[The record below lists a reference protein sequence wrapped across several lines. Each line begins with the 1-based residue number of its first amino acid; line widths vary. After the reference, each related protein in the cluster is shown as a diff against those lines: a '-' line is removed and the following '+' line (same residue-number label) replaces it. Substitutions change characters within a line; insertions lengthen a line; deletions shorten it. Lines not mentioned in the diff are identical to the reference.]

1 MINLETKKQILAEL
15 NEKFSKAQALY
26 FMDFSS
32 MNVAEINTLRKKF
45 RDSGVEYKV
54 AKNTLIW
61 RAIEEQGIGDLDEK
75 FLKGNTSVALAY
87 DDPLVPAKILKQI
100 LDKEEKPKFKAAIV
114 EKVFYDSSKLKMLGT
129 LPSKA
134 ELIAGILGSLESPIS
149 GVVGTFNSIFRD
161 IASLVEEVAKKQ
173 NNVQN

>member
-1 MINLETKKQILAEL
+1 MINLETKQQMLAEL
-15 NEKFSKAQALY
+15 NEKFSKAQGLY

-32 MNVAEINTLRKKF
+32 MNVEEINSLRKKF
-45 RDSGVEYKV
+45 REKGVEYKV

-61 RAIEEQGIGDLDEK
+61 RAIKEQGMGDLDEA
-75 FLKGNTSVALAY
+75 FLKGNTSIALAF

-100 LDKEEKPKFKAAIV
+100 HDKEDKPKFKAAIV
-114 EKVFYDSSKLKMLGT
+114 EKVFYDSSKLKLLGT

-134 ELIAGILGSLESPIS
+134 ELISGIMGSLESPVS
-149 GVVGTFNSIFRD
+149 GIVGTFNSLFRD

-173 NNVQN
+173 NNVQ